1 MDGSCAICFKT
12 QTSTNNRII
21 RCGNCGVFVHQG
33 CYGILKLPNFV
44 KFADNQSMDLILT
57 ESVPSERFNKSCVF
71 CERNQQNA
79 MSTYG
84 VCLQCSWRTCKAN
97 FHVTCAAQAGLLVL
111 PPVSEYDPQ
120 STIAMLLKGT
130 PSDSASPNCDS
141 KEATHS
147 ASLLAFCSNAHMTKH
162 TQLCPL
168 PPRTTVRSEA
178 SSNATA
184 VMLQPSAASNHS
196 ENGGAPRPTSKGP
209 CSTSL
214 SPVPHLTATCSP
226 TTYSEAVPA
235 NAAEVTELPLSTP
248 TTGSAPAIAS
258 SPSLH
263 SKSHVPSN
271 SPSTLD
277 AGPQVWHPM
286 TSPVNGSGV
295 VQADTV
301 CAIKAESK
309 LQEQV
314 TLTPETSPSNSEVG
328 CRRVPRR
335 NAALLANKE
344 FMAARKH
351 RKELE
356 EAKCGSASTATVH
369 TATMPTGVRSR
380 LSHTMPVSRK
390 LTISATKKAKLAAR
404 VRRHK
409 GGRKAL
415 SSKPHPICMS
425 STPQSNNCTLK
436 SAVSSNCHTVPPKID
451 PFLPA
456 TRDPFWSTSLR
467 LVPPPLPLSVRDL
480 GLTSSSFQGA
490 GNVCTAEIG
499 NTPNST
505 MQYLLEWQWDQGGT
519 LLMQQAE
526 NTDVVTLLNC
536 LHQLKAEN
544 DTLEAKLLR
553 LQSKREHLK
562 SVNARLSAS
571 LTTLEGMT
579 HAEYGTAWNP
589 DVHVPPVL
597 AIPSVLSS
605 AVPASSKRPGSPLTH
620 LDPLKKT
627 SSPAQTPRV
636 AALTS
641 AATTICSSYRP
652 LFPAVC
658 TAQRS
663 PSEDLRDLCPFGK
676 TKVSHSGMDSKQKHN
691 TNGGSNNSVTLNE
704 NNLIPSLLQRA
715 VGGGNP
721 PLSETSLQPG
731 VRSTLAPGCRPS
743 VPLTSSATP
752 SRRNSESLTA
762 LLQPQAR
769 ISEALQQTRPTS
781 NILPRLQPRVPAKN
795 SSTCPASAPSP
806 ASPKETRC
814 NLLSDCSVANS
825 CRLLIGQPVTTAL
838 TRASV
843 TVPSVAFLP
852 PVITASANACP
863 PAYSVSSL
871 IRNSTLVPTP
881 SAAAITPEET
891 TAGANLTPLLVS
903 SLERV
908 ALSSSSC
915 VSLHSVTSSSSS
927 SPTASVSTSATP
939 SSSSS
944 SLLLNLNLPSTATI
958 GGQNL
963 QLTRSSACP
972 LGSYAGG
979 PEELATRSDRPSDP
993 VAIAANSSTA
1003 TLVVV
1008 SSSLDH
1014 NAVAIPVSSDF
1025 MGSTL
1030 LK

>member
-1 MDGSCAICFKT
+1 
-12 QTSTNNRII
+12 
-21 RCGNCGVFVHQG
+21 
-33 CYGILKLPNFV
+33 
-44 KFADNQSMDLILT
+44 
-57 ESVPSERFNKSCVF
+57 
-71 CERNQQNA
+71 
-79 MSTYG
+79 
-84 VCLQCSWRTCKAN
+84 
-97 FHVTCAAQAGLLVL
+97 
-111 PPVSEYDPQ
+111 
-120 STIAMLLKGT
+120 
-130 PSDSASPNCDS
+130 
-141 KEATHS
+141 
-147 ASLLAFCSNAHMTKH
+147 
-162 TQLCPL
+162 
-168 PPRTTVRSEA
+168 
-178 SSNATA
+178 
-184 VMLQPSAASNHS
+184 MLQPSAAASHG
-196 ENGGAPRPTSKGP
+196 ENDGALRTISKDP
-209 CSTSL
+209 CSTSS
-214 SPVPHLTATCSP
+214 SPVPHLTAACSP

-263 SKSHVPSN
+263 LKSHVSSN
-271 SPSTLD
+271 SSSILD
-277 AGPQVWHPM
+277 ASSQVWHPM

-295 VQADTV
+295 VQEETV
-301 CAIKAESK
+301 CTIKAESK
-309 LQEQV
+309 HQEQV
-314 TLTPETSPSNSEVG
+314 TRTPETSPSNSEVG

-356 EAKCGSASTATVH
+356 EAKCGSASMATVN
-369 TATMPTGVRSR
+369 TTTMPTGVRSR

-390 LTISATKKAKLAAR
+390 LTISATKKAKLATR

-415 SSKPHPICMS
+415 SSKPHAICMS
-425 STPQSNNCTLK
+425 STPQSNNCRLK
-436 SAVSSNCHTVPPKID
+436 STVSSNCSTVPPKLD

-456 TRDPFWSTSLR
+456 TRDSFWSTSLR

-480 GLTSSSFQGA
+480 VLTSSSFQDA

-544 DTLEAKLLR
+544 DSLEAKLLR

-579 HAEYGTAWNP
+579 NAEYGTAWNP

-620 LDPLKKT
+620 LDPLKKI

-636 AALTS
+636 AAPTP

-652 LFPAVC
+652 LFPAAC
-658 TAQRS
+658 TTQRS
-663 PSEDLRDLCPFGK
+663 PSEDPRDLCPIGK
-676 TKVSHSGMDSKQKHN
+676 TKLSHSGMDSKQKQN
-691 TNGGSNNSVTLNE
+691 ANGSSNNSGTLNE
-704 NNLIPSLLQRA
+704 NTLIPSLLQRA

-721 PLSETSLQPG
+721 TLSATSLQPG
-731 VRSTLAPGCRPS
+731 VRPTLAPGCRPS
-743 VPLTSSATP
+743 VSLTSAATP

-769 ISEALQQTRPTS
+769 ISEALQQTRPTP
-781 NILPRLQPRVPAKN
+781 NILPRLQPRLPAKN

-806 ASPKETRC
+806 ASPKETHC
-814 NLLSDCSVANS
+814 NLPSDCSVANS

-863 PAYSVSSL
+863 PASSVSSL
-871 IRNSTLVPTP
+871 IRNSTLVPMP
-881 SAAAITPEET
+881 SAAPIIPDET

-908 ALSSSSC
+908 AISSSSC
-915 VSLHSVTSSSSS
+915 VSLHSVATSSS
-927 SPTASVSTSATP
+927 TASVSTSATSSSP
-939 SSSSS
+939 SSSSSSS
-944 SLLLNLNLPSTATI
+944 SLLLNRNLPSTATL

-963 QLTRSSACP
+963 QLTRSSAGP

-979 PEELATRSDRPSDP
+979 PEELATSSERPIDP
-993 VAIAANSSTA
+993 VAIAVNSSTA

-1008 SSSLDH
+1008 SSSLEH

-1025 MGSTL
+1025 MESTL